1 MGCCGAGLGPSLRLW
16 VESTQLRHK
25 SEDTM
30 SRPQN
35 GREEGERDSVNKII
49 LQIQILLDR
58 ATFHG
63 AMDDWAY
70 QELTTSR

>member
-30 SRPQN
+30 GRPQN